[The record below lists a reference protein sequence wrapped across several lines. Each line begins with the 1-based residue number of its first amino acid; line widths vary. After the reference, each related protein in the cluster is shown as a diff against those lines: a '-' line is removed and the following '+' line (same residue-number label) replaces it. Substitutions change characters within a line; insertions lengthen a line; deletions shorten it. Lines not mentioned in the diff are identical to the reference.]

1 MNTAKSLAY
10 SGLISKRCHRT
21 LGLCTIG
28 NGPGTVIKTVW
39 GKGVSQVS
47 LVQNPSQ
54 LSRRY
59 RDAILTRRLEV
70 GTTITLD
77 EEARDLGVAKS
88 LLSRALRLLV
98 NEGLMEWQSPNV
110 AVVRPLTTQSL
121 QDIGFTMTRRR
132 E

>member
-1 MNTAKSLAY
+1 M
-10 SGLISKRCHRT
+10 
-21 LGLCTIG
+21 
-28 NGPGTVIKTVW
+28 
-39 GKGVSQVS
+39 S
-47 LVQNPSQ
+47 LVESPAQ

-59 RDAILTRRLEV
+59 RDAILTQRLTV

-77 EEARDLGVAKS
+77 DEARDLGIPKS
-88 LLSRALRLLV
+88 LLTRALRLLV

-110 AVVRPLTTQSL
+110 AIVRPLTTQSL

>member
-1 MNTAKSLAY
+1 MAPGPS
-10 SGLISKRCHRT
+10 SKT
-21 LGLCTIG
+21 LF
-28 NGPGTVIKTVW
+28 W
-39 GKGVSQVS
+39 GKGVSHVS

-70 GTTITLD
+70 GTTIAID